1 VRVAYAKREFKAEV
15 LPFIENMAER
25 FAQADLIVCRS
36 GAITVAEVSAA
47 GRAAIFIPFGAATDA
62 HQMRNAEAMQNA
74 GAARL
79 LPQDELTPQRL
90 AQEIFSLLDQPGR
103 ISEMEDRAR
112 SLAKPRAVEDIVD
125 LLEKVS
131 RP

>member
-1 VRVAYAKREFKAEV
+1 V
-15 LPFIENMAER
+15 PFIENMAER

-36 GAITVAEVSAA
+36 GAITVAEVAAA

-62 HQMRNAEAMQNA
+62 HQTRNAKAMQNA

-79 LPQDELTPQRL
+79 LPQTELTPERL
-90 AQEIFSLLDQPGR
+90 TKEIFSLLDQPRR
-103 ISEMEDRAR
+103 ITEMEGCAR
-112 SLAKPRAVEDIVD
+112 KLARPNAVEDIVNMIES
-125 LLEKVS
+125 LV